1 MQEGQSFL
9 ELRNQNDN
17 KTNCFFN
24 LSYALDIRDFYT
36 LNKGDQKAA
45 ILTDFTVDLAALE
58 KVLDEL
64 S

>member
-1 MQEGQSFL
+1 MQEGKSFL
-9 ELRNQNDN
+9 ELRNQNEN
-17 KTNCFFN
+17 KTNCFIN
-24 LSYALDIRDFYT
+24 LSSALDIKDFYT

-45 ILTDFTVDLAALE
+45 ILINFTVDLAALE